1 MRAFQYT
8 TFAAAILVSALSLA
22 GIAHYSARATA
33 DVQRSND
40 ATVTVLPQVDVRP
53 SREQIEQLRRERA
66 QGNVTT
72 ANAPRM
78 PYYSFAADS
87 TGA

>member
-22 GIAHYSARATA
+22 GIAHSTSRTA
-33 DVQRSND
+33 ANVQKSQD
-40 ATVTVLPQVDVRP
+40 ATVTLLPPVYVRP
-53 SREQIEQLRRERA
+53 SQEQIEQLRRERA